1 LVPATRKSDR
11 NKGHQLTPFLNAC
24 LGIAFLFLGICLTFL
39 MYHIWSYPYD
49 QETQEGTAPPRLIK
63 THRILGVLYLAIYVY
78 FMIEM
83 VPRLWVYQIEL
94 PARTVAHLVLGMA
107 IGAILFVKIAIVRY
121 FRHVG
126 AILVPVLGTM
136 LLICTFLL
144 IGLSAPFAIRG
155 AMLTS
160 ASASPGLQQPETVAR
175 VQNLLQNVSFGDDV
189 QVDELTTPSAMQQ
202 GEQVLFDR
210 CVRCHDLRTVLSR
223 PRTPQNWW
231 QTVQRMADRA
241 ALIDPMSDTEQRSV
255 TAYLVAIS
263 PQLQESRKQQQQQR
277 SDRNASNEAIESATA
292 KADVTDSADS
302 PDAKPFDAEA
312 AKIVFEAKCSQC
324 HEATEVDTYAFNTK
338 DDVNQ
343 LVERMV
349 GEGLEASEEEFS
361 QIIERLSRRIKK

>member
-1 LVPATRKSDR
+1 M
-11 NKGHQLTPFLNAC
+11 TPFLNAC

-39 MYHIWSYPYD
+39 MYHIWSYPYG

-63 THRILGVLYLAIYVY
+63 THRILGVLYLAIYIY

-83 VPRLWVYQIEL
+83 VPRLWAYQIEL

-155 AMLTS
+155 AMLKS
-160 ASASPGLQQPETVAR
+160 ASASQGLQQPETVAR
-175 VQNLLQNVSFGDDV
+175 VQNLLKNASFGDDV
-189 QVDELTTPSAMQQ
+189 QLDELTTPSAMQQ

-231 QTVQRMADRA
+231 QTVQRMAGRA
-241 ALIDPMSDTEQRSV
+241 ALIDPMSETQQHSV

-263 PQLQESRKQQQQQR
+263 PQLQESRHQQQEQQSKR
-277 SDRNASNEAIESATA
+277 SASSAAVKSVTTEAGA
-292 KADVTDSADS
+292 TDSAAPSDT
-302 PDAKPFDAEA
+302 PAFDADA
-312 AKIVFEAKCSQC
+312 SRIVFETKCSQC
-324 HEATEVDTYAFNTK
+324 HEATEVDNYAFNTK
-338 DDVNQ
+338 EDVNK
-343 LVERMV
+343 LVQRMV
-349 GEGLEASEEEFS
+349 DEGLEASEEEFS
-361 QIIERLSRRIKK
+361 QIIKHLAKRIEK